1 MLTIMIPTMN
11 RSDFLIRL
19 LNYYADTGYKHWI
32 SIGDS
37 SDPEHVEKT
46 KNAIKNIGG
55 RLKVIYNEFPGLNDA
70 ECMQQIVKTVSTP
83 YVVFVADDDFL
94 VPNGLEKCISFLE
107 NNQDYNSAH
116 GIANVFTL
124 QSSAPYGKFV
134 SSYNYR
140 LPSIEAETASQRIL
154 DHLSNYSVA
163 LFCVHRIESWKD
175 MYADITPKHFA
186 AEMLPCCLSVIH
198 GKVKQLDCFYLVR
211 QNHNIR
217 FKQPDRHEWMSS
229 PDWDTSYNYFIDR
242 LAEELSLQ
250 DGITLEK
257 SRNII
262 ENTFKLY
269 LDSWTKSMIYARIGK
284 VARYI
289 PFMKYIITYYK
300 NKCSGNLSL
309 KMLLN
314 PSSPYHSDFMPVYR
328 IVTKL
333 PDDNTIK
340 I

>member
-19 LNYYADTGYKHWI
+19 LNYYANTGYKHWI

-37 SDPEHVEKT
+37 SNSEHVEKT
-46 KNAIKNIGG
+46 KYAIKNIGG
-55 RLKVIYNEFPGLNDA
+55 RLKVIYNEFPGLNDV

-94 VPNGLEKCISFLE
+94 VPNGLERCIGFLE

-124 QSSAPYGKFV
+124 QSSGPYGKFA
-134 SSYNYR
+134 SSHNYR

-154 DHLSNYSVA
+154 DHLSNYAVT

-175 MYADITPKHFA
+175 MYSDITPKHFA

-217 FKQPDRHEWMSS
+217 FKQQDRHEWMSS
-229 PDWDTSYNYFIDR
+229 PDWDTSYKYFIDL
-242 LAEELSLQ
+242 LAKEISLQ

-257 SRNII
+257 SRNNI
-262 ENTFKLY
+262 EKAFKLY
-269 LDSWTKSMIYARIGK
+269 LDSWTKSTIYSRIGK
-284 VARYI
+284 AARYM
-289 PFMKYIITYYK
+289 PGMDRVITKLKQKRY
-300 NKCSGNLSL
+300 GNLSL
-309 KMLLN
+309 SMLLN
-314 PSSPYHSDFMPVYR
+314 PSSPYHEDFMIVYNA
-328 IVTKL
+328 VTIPPAL
-333 PDDNTIK
+333 PLER
-340 I
+340 

>member
-37 SDPEHVEKT
+37 SNSEDVEKT
-46 KNAIKNIGG
+46 KNAIKYIGSK
-55 RLKVIYNEFPGLNDA
+55 LKIIYNEFPGLNDA

-116 GIANVFTL
+116 GIANKFNL
-124 QSSAPYGKFV
+124 ESDAPYGKFV
-134 SSYNYR
+134 NSYNYI

-154 DHLSNYSVA
+154 DYLNNYSVA

-175 MYADITPKHFA
+175 MYSDITPRHFA

-198 GKVKQLDCFYLVR
+198 GKVKQLDCFYLMR
-211 QNHNIR
+211 QDHIKR
-217 FKQPDRHEWMSS
+217 FEQPDKKKWMNS
-229 PDWDTSYNYFIDR
+229 PDWDVSYNYFIDR
-242 LAEELSLQ
+242 LAKELSLQ
-250 DGITLEK
+250 DGITLKK

-262 ENTFKLY
+262 EKAFKLY

-284 VARYI
+284 AVRYI
-289 PFMKYIITYYK
+289 PGMSRVITKLKEKRY
-300 NKCSGNLSL
+300 GNLSL
-309 KMLLN
+309 SALLN
-314 PSSPYHSDFMPVYR
+314 PSSPYHEDFMTVYYAVTIPPV
-328 IVTKL
+328 
-333 PDDNTIK
+333 
-340 I
+340 